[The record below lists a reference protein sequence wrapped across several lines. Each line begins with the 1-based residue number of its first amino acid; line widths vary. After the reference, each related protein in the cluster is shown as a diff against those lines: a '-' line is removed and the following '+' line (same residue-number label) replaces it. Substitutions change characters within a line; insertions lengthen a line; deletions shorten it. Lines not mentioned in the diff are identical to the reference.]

1 MPTRGVEA
9 LVKRELLVWA
19 RESAGLSVEAA
30 AAKVQVK
37 PAKVML
43 WESGASRPSIPQ
55 LRKLANAY
63 KRPLAV
69 FYLPESP
76 QGFDALHDFRRLPG
90 EVAGTQSP
98 ELRRAVRQARLR
110 RQTALEL
117 HLELEGDP
125 PAFAL
130 TATLAEDPEVVG
142 RRVRDFLGITY
153 GDQTRWRG
161 DYDAFRAWRSA
172 LEAHGVAVFQ
182 VEDVDTGE
190 MRGFSISESPLPAVV
205 LNISDPILPR
215 MFTMLHETVH
225 LALRD
230 GGLCDLDEE
239 QGRPPAEMRAEVFS
253 NHAAGAALMPQANLL
268 AEPEVTR
275 QVRPTDWPDSAI
287 EALAARYSVSRE
299 ALVRRLVLVGRTTN
313 DFYVRKREQYRREYV
328 ALAAEREVV
337 LAARRA
343 AGEKVGGGAP
353 PHRVA
358 LSTAGPLFTRLVLE
372 GYEREI
378 ITSSDVSDYL
388 EIRLKHL
395 PKIERALLG
404 AEP

>member
-1 MPTRGVEA
+1 
-9 LVKRELLVWA
+9 
-19 RESAGLSVEAA
+19 LSVEAA

-37 PAKVML
+37 PAKVAL
-43 WESGASRPSIPQ
+43 WESGDARPSIPQ

-69 FYLPESP
+69 FYLPEPP

-90 EVAGTQSP
+90 EVAGKQSP

-117 HLELEGDP
+117 HRELEGDP
-125 PAFAL
+125 PGFAL
-130 TATLAEDPEVVG
+130 TATLAEDPEAVG
-142 RRVRDFLGITY
+142 GRLRDFLGVTY
-153 GDQTRWRG
+153 DDQVRWRSP
-161 DYDAFRAWRSA
+161 YVAFGAWRSA

-205 LNISDPILPR
+205 LNISDPISAR
-215 MFTMLHETVH
+215 IFTMLHETVH

-239 QGRPPAEMRAEVFS
+239 QRWPPEELRAEVFS
-253 NHAAGAALMPQANLL
+253 NHVAGAALMPEANLV
-268 AEPEVTR
+268 AEPEVAG
-275 QVRPTDWPDSAI
+275 QVQPTDWPDSAI
-287 EALAARYSVSRE
+287 EALATRYSVSRE
-299 ALVRRLVLVGRTTN
+299 ALVRRLVLVGRATS
-313 DFYVRKREQYRREYV
+313 DFYVRKREQYRRKY
-328 ALAAEREVV
+328 AADAAKREMA

-343 AGEKVGGGAP
+343 AGEKVGAGAP

-358 LSTAGPLFTRLVLE
+358 LSTAGPLFTRLVLD

-388 EIRLKHL
+388 EVRLKHL

-404 AEP
+404 TEP